1 MVTIG
6 LDLSF
11 GTSDLYKQ
19 RCLENIISYTNP
31 LENEM
36 VDSIIKLLLK
46 RQWNTLITY
55 LLKIVQYNLAR
66 LLLSKILLKV
76 NHSSNLLKFWMLNTN
91 QYWTC
96 VVAHNYRYARAC
108 VSIQCTVELGVAQSE
123 NIKGVQMREI
133 VMNGSTMTLHNMITL
148 KAFGHALVFSIWF
161 YDDATQYENTRNVLD
176 TYLR

>member
-91 QYWTC
+91 QY
-96 VVAHNYRYARAC
+96 
-108 VSIQCTVELGVAQSE
+108 
-123 NIKGVQMREI
+123 
-133 VMNGSTMTLHNMITL
+133 
-148 KAFGHALVFSIWF
+148 
-161 YDDATQYENTRNVLD
+161 
-176 TYLR
+176 